1 MLLPFLNVSVEKFPM
16 GFNRNFLDS
25 VVKPMTTLPP
35 EYVEIQVVST
45 FTGNLDV
52 NSIDFSK
59 DVDHY
64 KF

>member
-25 VVKPMTTLPP
+25 VVKPMTTLHP